1 MVSLRAVSD
10 TTGKSFAWATIS
22 SAVIS
27 VWQAIPF
34 YKHLKLNGMCSSPVG
49 QKLMLHLI
57 GQDVRFLRLL
67 ASSNG
72 TIGKSKQN

>member
-1 MVSLRAVSD
+1 
-10 TTGKSFAWATIS
+10 
-22 SAVIS
+22 
-27 VWQAIPF
+27 
-34 YKHLKLNGMCSSPVG
+34 MCSSPVG